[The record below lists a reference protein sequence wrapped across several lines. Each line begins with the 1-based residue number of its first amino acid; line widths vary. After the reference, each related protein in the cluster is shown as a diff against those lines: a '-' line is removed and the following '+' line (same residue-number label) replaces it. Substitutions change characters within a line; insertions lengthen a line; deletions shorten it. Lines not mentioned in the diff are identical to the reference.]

1 MSFRSAKE
9 RGQDA
14 DKPTCCPGPAES
26 SMAGVATAGPWGR
39 WAEVT
44 GASHPEPW
52 MELSSLSQRQQE
64 AVEGTETGDLLGDL
78 PGRGGIPYVEEPH
91 EEAVAVLMVMKR
103 VPSWGLGGGI
113 RGTGGGLEIEQP
125 TSRSLGRCPLEQW
138 VGETAF
144 QAKGTE

>member
-1 MSFRSAKE
+1 
-9 RGQDA
+9 
-14 DKPTCCPGPAES
+14 
-26 SMAGVATAGPWGR
+26 
-39 WAEVT
+39 
-44 GASHPEPW
+44 

-144 QAKGTE
+144 QAKGRVSEAREPAWRLLSRGGRPLEMPRRGCRWTGWG